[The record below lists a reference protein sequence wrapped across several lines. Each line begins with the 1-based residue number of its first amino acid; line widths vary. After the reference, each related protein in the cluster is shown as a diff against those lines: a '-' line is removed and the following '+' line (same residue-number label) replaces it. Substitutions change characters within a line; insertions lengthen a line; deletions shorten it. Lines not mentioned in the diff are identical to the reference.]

1 MAIEINDSNFAEVLN
16 SGKPLV
22 IDFWAPWCGPCK
34 KIGPDVEALA
44 ETYADQINVGK
55 CNVDDNDELAMKFG
69 IRNIPTILF
78 IKNGERIEINRSDV
92 SIFYVN
98 SLDSKS
104 QQKVK
109 RIAICSDGYL
119 DDSFG
124 EGFYDEATRLSRRLM

>member
-55 CNVDDNDELAMKFG
+55 CNVDDNDEVWHPKYPNNPVYQEW
-69 IRNIPTILF
+69 R
-78 IKNGERIEINRSDV
+78 
-92 SIFYVN
+92 
-98 SLDSKS
+98 DS
-104 QQKVK
+104 
-109 RIAICSDGYL
+109 
-119 DDSFG
+119 
-124 EGFYDEATRLSRRLM
+124 

>member
-55 CNVDDNDELAMKFG
+55 CNVDENDELAMKFG

-78 IKNGERIEINRSDV
+78 IKNGEIVDKQVGATTKAALE
-92 SIFYVN
+92 
-98 SLDSKS
+98 
-104 QQKVK
+104 VK
-109 RIAICSDGYL
+109 FKGL
-119 DDSFG
+119 
-124 EGFYDEATRLSRRLM
+124 L

>member
-44 ETYADQINVGK
+44 EAYAGQINVGK
-55 CNVDDNDELAMKFG
+55 CNVDDNDELAIKFG

-78 IKNGERIEINRSDV
+78 IKNGEIVDKQVGATTKAALE
-92 SIFYVN
+92 
-98 SLDSKS
+98 
-104 QQKVK
+104 VK
-109 RIAICSDGYL
+109 FKGL
-119 DDSFG
+119 
-124 EGFYDEATRLSRRLM
+124 L

>member
-78 IKNGERIEINRSDV
+78 IKNGEIVDKQVGATTKAALE
-92 SIFYVN
+92 
-98 SLDSKS
+98 
-104 QQKVK
+104 VK
-109 RIAICSDGYL
+109 FKGL
-119 DDSFG
+119 
-124 EGFYDEATRLSRRLM
+124 L

>member
-34 KIGPDVEALA
+34 KIGPDVETLA

-78 IKNGERIEINRSDV
+78 IKNGEIVDKQVGATTKAALE
-92 SIFYVN
+92 
-98 SLDSKS
+98 
-104 QQKVK
+104 VK
-109 RIAICSDGYL
+109 FKGL
-119 DDSFG
+119 
-124 EGFYDEATRLSRRLM
+124 L

>member
-78 IKNGERIEINRSDV
+78 IKNGEIVDKQFGATTKAALE
-92 SIFYVN
+92 
-98 SLDSKS
+98 
-104 QQKVK
+104 VK
-109 RIAICSDGYL
+109 FKGL
-119 DDSFG
+119 
-124 EGFYDEATRLSRRLM
+124 L

>member
-78 IKNGERIEINRSDV
+78 IKTGEIVDKQVGATTKAALE
-92 SIFYVN
+92 
-98 SLDSKS
+98 
-104 QQKVK
+104 VK
-109 RIAICSDGYL
+109 FKGL
-119 DDSFG
+119 
-124 EGFYDEATRLSRRLM
+124 L